1 MSHKNKV
8 SLVDQ
13 VKLALDEK
21 LAIGQSKF
29 LDKSLKQTCDK
40 IYSWE
45 TYRNYLK
52 HNCYFVLWCKDNFKC
67 KTLEQCRL
75 HVDEWL
81 SSRSLL
87 SAYTVKLEAAALA
100 KLYQCSTKEFI
111 KTRARKRS
119 EITRSRGE
127 KFRDKHFS
135 EENNQ
140 EFVQF
145 CKSTGLRRSEIKS
158 LTGNKLLLKEGVYYI
173 KVDSGAKGGRYRE
186 VPIFGVVES
195 IVSRMKHCEHE
206 KVWPK
211 VPTGADIHSY
221 RADYAT
227 AFYLS
232 KARELHLI
240 PKSDRYY
247 CRKDRKGLWLDKK
260 AMLAT
265 SIALGHNRISIIAE
279 HYLSDLAF
287 GSAKEVM

>member
-1 MSHKNKV
+1 MSHKNKL

-21 LAIGQSKF
+21 LAIGQSKY
-29 LDKSLKQTCDK
+29 LDKSLKQTSDK

-81 SSRSLL
+81 SSRSHL

-100 KLYQCSTKEFI
+100 KLYQCSTNEFI
-111 KTRARKRS
+111 KNRARKRS
-119 EITRSRGE
+119 EITRSRG
-127 KFRDKHFS
+127 KKVRDKHFS
-135 EENNQ
+135 EEKNQ

-145 CKSTGLRRSEIKS
+145 CKSTGLRRNELKS

-186 VPIFGVVES
+186 VPIFGDVES
-195 IVSRMKHCEHE
+195 IVSRMKYCEHE
-206 KVWPK
+206 KVWPT

-232 KARELHLI
+232 KARKPHLI
-240 PKSDRYY
+240 PKSDRYC

-265 SIALGHNRISIIAE
+265 SHALGHNRISIIAG
-279 HYLSDLAF
+279 HYLSDLAY
-287 GSAKEVM
+287 GSDKEVM